1 LFPFAGSPPSE
12 SSKSKINVAVMIQV
26 NATIIVGMLLLLTL
40 SDTFL
45 VLNIPEYHIVDVPLP
60 DCIIPDDLTTIP
72 EILNFTSPVDWK
84 LQMQLLILSLR

>member
-1 LFPFAGSPPSE
+1 
-12 SSKSKINVAVMIQV
+12 MIQV
-26 NATIIVGMLLLLTL
+26 NATIIVRMLLLLTL

-45 VLNIPEYHIVDVPLP
+45 VPNIPEYHIVDVPLP
-60 DCIIPDDLTTIP
+60 DYIIPDDLTTIP